1 VGGDTY
7 TVNAMR
13 VGLGEAEAR
22 RYRTTHG
29 PSLRALYDVA
39 DRSRSRV
46 MHSSG
51 QSGLPWAGAY
61 RAFLQPWA
69 AGEYVPLWAA
79 GADARKGGTLLL
91 RPGGG

>member
-1 VGGDTY
+1 
-7 TVNAMR
+7 
-13 VGLGEAEAR
+13 
-22 RYRTTHG
+22 
-29 PSLRALYDVA
+29 
-39 DRSRSRV
+39 